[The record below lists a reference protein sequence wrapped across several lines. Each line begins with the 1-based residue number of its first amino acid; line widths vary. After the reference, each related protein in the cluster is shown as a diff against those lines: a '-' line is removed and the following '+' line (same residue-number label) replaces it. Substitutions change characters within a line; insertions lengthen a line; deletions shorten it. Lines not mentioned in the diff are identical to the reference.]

1 MRLDLRKKMKSKIFF
16 LTILSSILTLVAI
29 GVPTILAVTLS
40 YDTTSQNSTTDQ
52 KGTTIQDCITIQDGI
67 LTYSL
72 GHYLEGDLLK
82 VGFDIFGYNYQAH
95 QFKGSYANAYLG
107 RPGYGL
113 PPYEGDD
120 EAYYQKLVD
129 KGYYVDV
136 SAAEA
141 GMAVISY
148 WEYRDIKLLMKWN
161 DAWLSNKDCD
171 GDGTL
176 DRYYGYDSY
185 IGSGAWLTNHQWGT
199 DIDGDGK
206 KYNWNYFVK
215 IVAAPED
222 AESIDE
228 IWYAADGVEIG
239 PVIWGSFAIIQEVVN
254 DPTTGEHG
262 VSYLS
267 PASPGLG
274 HYK

>member
-1 MRLDLRKKMKSKIFF
+1 MPFDLRKKLKSKILIF
-16 LTILSSILTLVAI
+16 TILFSSLIFVAV

-40 YDTTSQNSTTDQ
+40 NDTTAQNSTTDENS
-52 KGTTIQDCITIQDGI
+52 KKIHDCTTIQDGI
-67 LTYSL
+67 LNYSS
-72 GHYLEGDLLK
+72 GHYLEEEPLK

-107 RPGYGL
+107 GYGF

-120 EAYYQKLVD
+120 EAYFQRLVD
-129 KGYYVDV
+129 ELFYGDI
-136 SAAEA
+136 SEAEA
-141 GMAVISY
+141 GMEGV
-148 WEYRDIKLLMKWN
+148 WCWPYRDVKLLMKWN

-215 IVAAPED
+215 IVAVPAD
-222 AESIDE
+222 AESVDDF
-228 IWYAADGVEIG
+228 WYTAEGVEIG

-254 DPTTGEHG
+254 DPSTGEHG